1 MDDDEYIVDLGSDE
15 DYIYVDHSNDEIRD
29 DDSYDYPEHEDFHD
43 EVSGDDSI
51 QEDNDPPVVEVN
63 PLKNILFRN
72 SKPKNPNGI
81 NNSGLTEVIRGSSK
95 INLSKEE
102 IKYVKGEIIDEG
114 EDYIN
119 VPSEDDVVE
128 AKIISNNSSK
138 NDGLNSEDFNSD
150 VGINDNMNIT
160 FDHHLKNKPSENDFV
175 NIIDETFD
183 NNPDGNLSDED
194 ISVIASALVNKAFD
208 KVISDKFN
216 ENNDKQN
223 TRFKDNDVDSSI
235 EISDNTDVSHDV
247 GEVSAMPDGI
257 TYYEGVKDI
266 KNPLKRNNLYYD
278 DNANE
283 NKSVKNS
290 IKNSIRDIRY
300 IHKSLNEI
308 ENPTPVG
315 YVSVVDRTKEYD
327 DSTPDEGDKKFVS
340 HNDEFVSVR
349 TNKIDYKKEVKSDNF
364 KDEFIN
370 NSVAEDF
377 NKENFEDDFDD
388 LENIVRIVDKDYK
401 EIEKKRFEKNN
412 KLKSFDDNKLP
423 KKGNVDDEII
433 DYEFAHDFGLDS
445 QDDLFKKP
453 IDDVSNSINEIIK
466 IEGPIHI
473 DEVIKRVKDACH
485 IKRAGANMKK
495 QVNRAVKNSED
506 GGNII
511 KIDNFLYDSSVN
523 DVVIRRRKKPKIDL
537 ISDEEIAKNI
547 KTTLQHRK
555 VLSTNLLIREVSRN
569 FGFKSTSR
577 KTSAKI
583 NSVLDSL
590 IADSTVK
597 LNEDTVELK

>member
-1 MDDDEYIVDLGSDE
+1 MDDEGYDDYSARE
-15 DYIYVDHSNDEIRD
+15 DSHNDESGV
-29 DDSYDYPEHEDFHD
+29 DSF
-43 EVSGDDSI
+43 
-51 QEDNDPPVVEVN
+51 QENNDPPVVEVN
-63 PLKNILFRN
+63 PLKNFLFRN
-72 SKPKNPNGI
+72 SKPKNPDGI
-81 NNSGLTEVIRGSSK
+81 NTSGLSDVIRGSSK

-102 IKYVKGEIIDEG
+102 VKHVKGEIIDDG
-114 EDYIN
+114 DNQVN
-119 VPSEDDVVE
+119 VPSEDDVIE
-128 AKIISNNSSK
+128 AKIISNNSSN
-138 NDGLNSEDFNSD
+138 NDDLGSEKVIVEDFNSD
-150 VGINDNMNIT
+150 IEINNNPNIT
-160 FDHHLKNKPSENDFV
+160 FDHHLENKSSENDFI

-183 NNPDGNLSDED
+183 NNPDGNLKDED
-194 ISVIASALVNKAFD
+194 ISIIASALVTKAFD
-208 KVISDKFN
+208 NVISDTFN
-216 ENNDKQN
+216 ENNN
-223 TRFKDNDVDSSI
+223 HFNDDDMDSNI
-235 EISDNTDVSHDV
+235 NIQDTDVVNRDMEEISD
-247 GEVSAMPDGI
+247 MPDGI

-278 DNANE
+278 NNTNE

-290 IKNSIRDIRY
+290 IKNSIRDIKY

-308 ENPTPVG
+308 ENPTPMG

-327 DSTPDEGDKKFVS
+327 DEVPIPENGDRKFVS
-340 HNDEFVSVR
+340 HNKEFISS
-349 TNKIDYKKEVKSDNF
+349 TNKIDYKKESKSDNF
-364 KDEFIN
+364 K
-370 NSVAEDF
+370 EDF
-377 NKENFEDDFDD
+377 TNDSTIVNSNKENFENDVDD
-388 LENIVRIVDKDYK
+388 LENIIQIADKDYK

-423 KKGNVDDEII
+423 KKGNVENEII
-433 DYEFAHDFGLDS
+433 NYEFAHDFGLNS

-453 IDDVSNSINEIIK
+453 IDDVSKSINKIIK

-495 QVNRAVKNSED
+495 QVNRAIKNSENS
-506 GGNII
+506 GNII

-523 DVVIRRRKKPKIDL
+523 DVVIRRRKKPKIEL

-597 LNEDTVELK
+597 LNEDTVEIK